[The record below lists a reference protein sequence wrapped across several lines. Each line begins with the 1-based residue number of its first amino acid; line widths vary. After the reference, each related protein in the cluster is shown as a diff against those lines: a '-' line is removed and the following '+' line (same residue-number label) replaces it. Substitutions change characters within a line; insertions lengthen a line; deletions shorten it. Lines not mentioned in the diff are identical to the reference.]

1 MCLIIVGAALGWR
14 ANHSKTIAPTKQP
27 PQIIATKITSPPL
40 PEDTKASIPPNASP
54 EMTEFLENRATLVN
68 NFARLH
74 NQMLQANQ
82 AGTSNRTA
90 QDLAQLFREQNE
102 PLLKKQA
109 QLAHVIAQQQAQKP
123 LPMPPPLKIPPN
135 ASPQMKAYLTAR
147 DQLTRDRIQTMNEYR
162 ADAPQVQKAAMQQ
175 WQLQNADRLQ
185 QLRQLAQALPP
196 LGKS

>member
-1 MCLIIVGAALGWR
+1 
-14 ANHSKTIAPTKQP
+14 
-27 PQIIATKITSPPL
+27 
-40 PEDTKASIPPNASP
+40 
-54 EMTEFLENRATLVN
+54 
-68 NFARLH
+68 
-74 NQMLQANQ
+74 MLQANQ